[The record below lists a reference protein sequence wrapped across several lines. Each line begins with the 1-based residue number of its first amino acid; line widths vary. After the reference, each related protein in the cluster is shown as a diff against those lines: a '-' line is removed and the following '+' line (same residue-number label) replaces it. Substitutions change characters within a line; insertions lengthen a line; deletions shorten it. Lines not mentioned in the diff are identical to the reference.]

1 MRMRLSVEVV
11 GVGFQAGMRDPF
23 PEGAGPVAFR
33 PYASLGGK
41 PPTRQTANPLMVDD
55 DSPLDY
61 DFVLELCYDYDI
73 GPPKDGQPP
82 VAGLVL

>member
-1 MRMRLSVEVV
+1 
-11 GVGFQAGMRDPF
+11 
-23 PEGAGPVAFR
+23 
-33 PYASLGGK
+33 
-41 PPTRQTANPLMVDD
+41 MVDD

-82 VAGLVL
+82 LSGLVL